1 MKEVLEKIDN
11 EANERETRV
20 RFKYMDYDFISRSD
34 CELWEGE

>member
-11 EANERETRV
+11 EKETGV